1 MQRPTAVE
9 TRPSV
14 TAQLRQGVIDH
25 AKYSIG
31 STVEKLGPLGILYAT
46 ALTVRDL
53 MVDGMLAT
61 EARCRKADAKRVY
74 YLSMEFLMGRSL
86 RNSLMNLQIWDDCR
100 EALEQLGH
108 SIEDIEDAEVDA
120 ALGNGGLGRLAA
132 CFLDSLASL
141 NYPGHGYGVN
151 YEYGLF
157 RQEIKNGRQVE
168 KPDNWRTLATPWE
181 IERPQNS
188 VLVPV
193 YGRIEHMYDR
203 DGNYN
208 PMWLDWKVVIGVPND
223 MLIPGYGGHTV
234 NRLRLFS
241 ARASLELDMQIFND
255 GDYIHAV
262 QQKVMSETISK
273 VLYPTDSQ
281 ISGKELRLIQE
292 YFLTACALRDI
303 LREYSEAHDSLDQFA
318 DKVAIQLNDTH
329 PTLAIAEL
337 MRLLID
343 ENDYSWEK
351 AWDITTRVF
360 AYTNH
365 TLMGEALEKWPVP
378 LFEYVLPRHL
388 QIVYEINRRF
398 LETVSARWPGD
409 AGKLQRMSIIEESNP
424 KQIRMAHLAIVGS
437 HSVNGVAEVHSQ
449 LVRTNLVPDFAAL
462 WPERFNNKTNGVT
475 FRRWLLDANPEL
487 ARLISDSIGP
497 DWICD
502 ADRLHELEPLAT
514 DADFQSQ
521 FRKIKKR
528 NKERLAAIVSENL
541 GVALDCDALFDVQVK
556 RVHEYKRQL
565 LNILH
570 VAYQYLRLVDDG
582 VPPKQPHVSLFAGK
596 AAPGYYAA
604 KEIIRLI
611 NDVANVINN
620 DRRAAGLLQVA
631 FIPDYRVTLAEAII
645 PSADLSE
652 QISTAGTEASGT
664 SNMKFALN
672 GALTIGTLD
681 GANIEIREEVG
692 PENIFI
698 FGATVE
704 EVARMRAPNAYRPW
718 EIAQANP
725 GIQRVLDAFASGR
738 FAPRNGNHAWVRDRL
753 LDPHEPYFHIGDF
766 VSYIAAHEQAATVYA
781 NAASWTQKAILN
793 VARVG
798 KFSSDRTIR
807 EYAEDIWDIRP
818 VK

>member
-1 MQRPTAVE
+1 MQRPTAIE
-9 TRPSV
+9 TRSSL
-14 TAQLRQGVIDH
+14 TDRLRQGIVDH

-31 STVEKLGPLGILYAT
+31 ATVEELGSLGILYAT

-53 MVDGMLAT
+53 MVDGMLASQ
-61 EARCRKADAKRVY
+61 ERCRKADAKRVY
-74 YLSMEFLMGRSL
+74 YLSMEFLMGRTL
-86 RNSLMNLQIWDDCR
+86 RNALMNLQIWDDCR

-157 RQEIKNGRQVE
+157 KQEIKNGEQVE
-168 KPDNWRTLATPWE
+168 KPDNWRTVATPWE

-203 DGNYN
+203 AGNYN
-208 PMWLDWKVVIGVPND
+208 PMWLDWKVVIGVPHD

-241 ARASLELDMQIFND
+241 ARASLELDMRIFND
-255 GDYIHAV
+255 GEYIEAV

-273 VLYPTDSQ
+273 VLYPTDSK

-303 LREYSEAHDSLDQFA
+303 MREYSETHVGFDQFA

-329 PTLAIAEL
+329 PTLAIPEL

-343 ENDYSWEK
+343 ENNLTWEK

-365 TLMGEALEKWPVP
+365 TLMGEALERWAVP
-378 LFEYVLPRHL
+378 LLEKVLPRHL
-388 QIVYEINRRF
+388 QIIYEINRRF
-398 LETVSARWPGD
+398 LEQVSIRWPGD
-409 AGKLQRMSIIEESNP
+409 VGRLQRMSIIEESEP

-437 HSVNGVAEVHSQ
+437 HSVNGVAEVHSK
-449 LVRTNLVPDFAAL
+449 LVRTNLVPDFAAF

-475 FRRWLLDANPEL
+475 FRRWLLDCNPEF

-497 DWICD
+497 EWIPN
-502 ADRLHELEPLAT
+502 ADRLRELEPFAT
-514 DADFQSQ
+514 DAEFQDQ
-521 FRKIKKR
+521 FRKIKRR
-528 NKERLAAIVSENL
+528 NKERLATIVRENL
-541 GVALDCDALFDVQVK
+541 GVSLDCDGLFDVQVK

-570 VAYQYLRLVDDG
+570 VAYEYLRLVDEG

-604 KEIIRLI
+604 KQIIHLI
-611 NDVANVINN
+611 NDVANVVNN

-631 FIPDYRVTLAEAII
+631 FIPD
-645 PSADLSE
+645 
-652 QISTAGTEASGT
+652 
-664 SNMKFALN
+664 
-672 GALTIGTLD
+672 
-681 GANIEIREEVG
+681 
-692 PENIFI
+692 
-698 FGATVE
+698 
-704 EVARMRAPNAYRPW
+704 
-718 EIAQANP
+718 
-725 GIQRVLDAFASGR
+725 
-738 FAPRNGNHAWVRDRL
+738 
-753 LDPHEPYFHIGDF
+753 
-766 VSYIAAHEQAATVYA
+766 
-781 NAASWTQKAILN
+781 
-793 VARVG
+793 
-798 KFSSDRTIR
+798 
-807 EYAEDIWDIRP
+807 
-818 VK
+818 